1 MTSYKRKQFW
11 IDPPLQ
17 LQILATALVLVASS
31 LALVTYSV
39 LHGLHEAST
48 RSHEMFHSLDW
59 VQSTVRAPI
68 ILSGSISLLAA
79 GLVAMVWS
87 HRYAGP
93 LRVLSAG
100 ILRLRH
106 GNLSVPVRVRK
117 LDMHQELIAEFV
129 LMQEHLRGSLAA
141 DRTRLVGAAGRLR
154 ALAAKPSEKQEN
166 REELES
172 LAAELKAVSSQYQL

>member
-17 LQILATALVLVASS
+17 LQMLATAMILVSSS

-39 LHGLHEAST
+39 LHGLREASGG
-48 RSHEMFHSLDW
+48 SHELLHSLDW
-59 VQSTVRAPI
+59 VQATVRAPI
-68 ILSGSISLLAA
+68 VVSGSISLLAA
-79 GLVAMVWS
+79 ALLTMVWS

-106 GNLSVPVRVRK
+106 DNLSIPVRVRK
-117 LDMHQELIAEFV
+117 LDMHQDLITEFAQ
-129 LMQEHLRGSLAA
+129 MQEHLRSSLETDRQSLDAA
-141 DRTRLVGAAGRLR
+141 SARLR
-154 ALAAKPSEKQEN
+154 LLAAKPKEKKEAK
-166 REELES
+166 EELE
-172 LAAELKAVSSQYQL
+172 